1 MYCKDNMTVK
11 GKVIIVSAPSGAGK
25 TTIVRHL
32 LSCPF
37 NLKFSVSA
45 TSRKPRANETDGT
58 DYFFLSEE
66 QFRHRIRNGDFL
78 EWEEVYPGIYYGTL
92 RSEVYRL
99 RDDGY
104 NVIFDVDV
112 VGGLDLKEIFQTD
125 ALAIFVSPPSIDD
138 LDERLKARSTET
150 AEKIAMRVAKA
161 ESEMKFAPRFD
172 VILLN
177 DLLDKVLAKAE
188 QITKEFLFN
197 ENE

>member
-1 MYCKDNMTVK
+1 MIGK

-32 LSCPF
+32 LSLPL

-45 TSRKPRANETDGT
+45 TSRKPRIDEKDGI

-66 QFRHRIRNGDFL
+66 QFRSKIQNGEFL

-99 RDDGY
+99 LDEGW

-112 VGGLDLKEIFQTD
+112 VGGLDLKEIFKKD
-125 ALAIFVSPPSIDD
+125 ALAVFVSPPSIDD
-138 LDERLKARSTET
+138 LDDRLKARSTET
-150 AEKIAMRVAKA
+150 AEKIAMRMAKA
-161 ESEMKFAPRFD
+161 ESEMQFASRFD

-177 DLLDKVLAKAE
+177 DVLDKVLAKAA
-188 QITKEFLFN
+188 QITREFLFS
-197 ENE
+197 EHV